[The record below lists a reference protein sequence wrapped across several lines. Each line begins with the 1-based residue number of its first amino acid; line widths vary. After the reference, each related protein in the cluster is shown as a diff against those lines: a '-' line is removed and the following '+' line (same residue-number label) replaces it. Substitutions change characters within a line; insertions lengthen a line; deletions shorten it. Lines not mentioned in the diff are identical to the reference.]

1 MPGGHPRLRAET
13 RHFGVQARTVE
24 MGFSLDFAFC
34 LVTLRAM
41 RYAIF

>member
-1 MPGGHPRLRAET
+1 MPGGHPRLRAEI
-13 RHFGVQARTVE
+13 RHFGVQARTMK

-34 LVTLRAM
+34 FGTYAM